1 MVAFSSRHGSQPSAD
16 TVERSAGPGLSV
28 EIDSKRFP
36 AVGDAPAH
44 VAIQGLRLTARR
56 GEFVALVGPSG
67 CGKTTTLNIAAGL
80 DKDFEGRISLPTA
93 PGRSHPVL
101 GYMFQNPRLLPWRTI
116 YQNLAL
122 VLDGSADADARIAA
136 LLDAV
141 GLTAVRDQYPTRLS
155 VGMARRAALAR
166 AFVVQPDLL
175 LMDEPF
181 VSLDELTAQRLRAL
195 LLEVWQAR
203 PTTVLFVTHNLREA
217 IQLADRLVLLSAA
230 PTRVLAELPID
241 LPRTMRNDEAA
252 VEAVRA
258 DLLSR
263 AGPAFRLLG

>member
-1 MVAFSSRHGSQPSAD
+1 MLPRMVAYSPRSTIQTAAGSSDPD
-16 TVERSAGPGLSV
+16 LSV
-28 EIDSKRFP
+28 EIDSKWFP

-44 VAIQGLRLTARR
+44 EAIKGLRLSARR
-56 GEFVALVGPSG
+56 GEFVAVVGPSG
-67 CGKTTTLNIAAGL
+67 CGKTTMLNIAAGL
-80 DKDFEGRISLPTA
+80 DKDFKGRINLPTA
-93 PGRSHPVL
+93 PGHSRPVL
-101 GYMFQNPRLLPWRTI
+101 GYMFQNPRLLPWRTV

-122 VLDGSADADARIAA
+122 VLDGGAEADARIAA
-136 LLDAV
+136 LLEAV
-141 GLTAVRDQYPTRLS
+141 GLTAVRDQYPGRLS

-181 VSLDELTAQRLRAL
+181 VSLDEPTAQRLRAL
-195 LLEVWQAR
+195 LLDVWNAR

-230 PTRVLAELPID
+230 PTRVLADLPID

-252 VEAVRA
+252 VEAFRA
-258 DLLSR
+258 ELLSR